1 MTRLTSPRTLSIC
14 TLLLFAL
21 TTSASAQAPATPPPT
36 PPPGWS
42 GQASFSFVDA
52 AGNSSA
58 RTLGLEGKVL
68 YHPTLWT
75 ATEQATFARSTT
87 DDVLSA
93 ESLTNDFTAERQL
106 TARLSAYGRVN
117 YLRNRFAGIDNRIAS
132 DGGLGYALLPPDSSQ
147 ALSVTAGL
155 GYSHE
160 ADLAGFTQSF
170 GTDDAGASY
179 AWTMSKT
186 SKVTDDAKYTG
197 SLADAGNWRL
207 QNTAAVTAALNAR
220 FALKL
225 SHRLD
230 FVNEPV
236 PGFGQTDQLTSAS
249 LVVSF

>member
-1 MTRLTSPRTLSIC
+1 MLALSG
-14 TLLLFAL
+14 A
-21 TTSASAQAPATPPPT
+21 AAAQTPAAPPPT

-42 GQASFSFVDA
+42 GQASLSFVDA

-58 RTLGLEGKVL
+58 RTLGLEGQVI
-68 YHPTLWT
+68 YHPALWT
-75 ATEQATFARSTT
+75 ATEHALFARSTT

-106 TARLSAYGRVN
+106 TERLSAYGRFD
-117 YLRNRFAGIDNRIAS
+117 YLRNQFAGIDHRIAT
-132 DGGLGYALLPPDSSQ
+132 DGGLGYALLPAGGSQ

-155 GYSHE
+155 GYSRE

-170 GTDDAGASY
+170 GTDNAGVSY
-179 AWTMSKT
+179 AWTLSKT
-186 SKVTDDAKYTG
+186 SKITDDAKYTG
-197 SLADAGNWRL
+197 SLAEAGNWRL